1 MQKYFCYLIW
11 HGRFAI
17 AGKQV
22 TYNNAHTLLSW
33 FVKMKNLF
41 AKISLFQ
48 LSDSLVQ
55 PQPQG
60 AYVIS
65 INKIR
70 SKQKRE
76 PHHLTY
82 VSTTLRPRYR
92 YYILKRRISIC
103 AWFEFGANKFQDDSR
118 SSGQVLQT
126 HIKQIYTLFRPLY
139 QYTSNPLDDY
149 PILYRKCPNVF
160 GLMAPK

>member
-1 MQKYFCYLIW
+1 
-11 HGRFAI
+11 
-17 AGKQV
+17 
-22 TYNNAHTLLSW
+22 
-33 FVKMKNLF
+33 MKNLF

-70 SKQKRE
+70 SEQKRE

-82 VSTTLRPRYR
+82 VSTLRPRYR

-118 SSGQVLQT
+118 SRGQVLQT
-126 HIKQIYTLFRPLY
+126 HIKQIYTGHYISIRPISQMNTLY
-139 QYTSNPLDDY
+139 CIEYSRSL
-149 PILYRKCPNVF
+149 IIGVSMNVISAIP
-160 GLMAPK
+160 GLIMAQIIWSTRRLVKVLLGI

>member
-1 MQKYFCYLIW
+1 MYM
-11 HGRFAI
+11 
-17 AGKQV
+17 
-22 TYNNAHTLLSW
+22 LSW

-70 SKQKRE
+70 SEQKRE

-118 SSGQVLQT
+118 SRGQVLQT
-126 HIKQIYTLFRPLY
+126 HIKQIYTGHYISIRPISQMNTLY
-139 QYTSNPLDDY
+139 CIEYSRSLIIGVSMNVISAIPGL
-149 PILYRKCPNVF
+149 ILVIWLEGCF
-160 GLMAPK
+160 

>member
-1 MQKYFCYLIW
+1 
-11 HGRFAI
+11 
-17 AGKQV
+17 
-22 TYNNAHTLLSW
+22 
-33 FVKMKNLF
+33 MKNLF

-70 SKQKRE
+70 SEQKRE

-82 VSTTLRPRYR
+82 TSTLRPRYR

-118 SSGQVLQT
+118 SRGQVLQT

-139 QYTSNPLDDY
+139 QYTSNSLDDY
-149 PILYRKCPNVF
+149 PILYRIQQVLDYR
-160 GLMAPK
+160 GLNERDLCNTGINISNLVRRMFLKSQSQ

>member
-70 SKQKRE
+70 SEQRRTSSSNVYMQVY
-76 PHHLTY
+76 LGM
-82 VSTTLRPRYR
+82 
-92 YYILKRRISIC
+92 YITAQVQDSMQVLYCEGGGRRISIH
-103 AWFEFGANKFQDDSR
+103 ARFEFGANKFQDDGAGRSR
-118 SSGQVLQT
+118 GQVFQT
-126 HIKQIYTLFRPLY
+126 HIEQQEGTLFRPLY
-139 QYTSNPLDDY
+139 QSVPS
-149 PILYRKCPNVF
+149 
-160 GLMAPK
+160 